1 MSLRVVPLNLDQANL
16 LISLWHRHHTPVVNH
31 RYSLGAID
39 DSGVAHGA
47 VIVAQPVSQHSGP
60 AHEVAEV
67 TRLVTDG
74 TRNACS
80 ILYAAAARAARHMGY
95 TRIQTFILA
104 AEPGTSLKA
113 SGWVSEGAT
122 GGNSWG
128 SRPGR
133 NPSSLGPKERWVLHL
148 NPPPPPLVLPVD
160 PDAPVQETLTL
171 GVMS

>member
-31 RYSLGAID
+31 RFSLGAID

-80 ILYAAAARAARHMGY
+80 ILYAAAARSARHMGY
-95 TRIQTFILA
+95 TRIQTFSLVA
-104 AEPGTSLKA
+104 APGTSLKA
-113 SGWVSEGAT
+113 SGWVSEGPA
-122 GGNSWG
+122 GGNPWG
-128 SRPGR
+128 HRPGR
-133 NPSSLGPKERWVLHL
+133 QSQSLGVKERWVLHL

-160 PDAPVQETLTL
+160 PDAPVQETLQW
-171 GVMS
+171 

>member
-1 MSLRVVPLNLDQANL
+1 MSLRVVPLDLQQANR
-16 LISLWHRHHTPVVNH
+16 LITMWHRHHPPAVGH
-31 RYSLGAID
+31 RFSLGAID

-47 VIVAQPVSQHSGP
+47 VIVGRPVSQHSGP
-60 AHEVAEV
+60 AHQVAEV

-80 ILYAAAARAARHMGY
+80 ILYAAAARAARHMGFA
-95 TRIQTFILA
+95 RIQTFILA

-148 NPPPPPLVLPVD
+148 SPPPPPLVLPVD
-160 PDAPVQETLTL
+160 PDAPIQEALL
-171 GVMS
+171 

>member
-1 MSLRVVPLNLDQANL
+1 MGLRVVPLNRDEANL
-16 LISLWHRHHTPVVNH
+16 LISLWHRHHTPVVSH
-31 RYSLGAID
+31 RYALAVMD

-47 VIVAQPVSQHSGP
+47 VVVGRPVSQHSGP
-60 AHEVAEV
+60 AHEIAEV

-80 ILYAAAARAARHMGY
+80 MLYGAAARVARHMGY

-104 AEPGTSLKA
+104 AEPGASLKA
-113 SGWVSEGAT
+113 SGWVSEGPA

-160 PDAPVQETLTL
+160 PDAPIQETLEW
-171 GVMS
+171 

>member
-1 MSLRVVPLNLDQANL
+1 MSLRVVPLDLQQANR
-16 LISLWHRHHTPVVNH
+16 LITMWHRHHPPAVGH
-31 RYSLGAID
+31 RFSLGAID

-47 VIVAQPVSQHSGP
+47 VIVGRPVSQHSGP

-80 ILYAAAARAARHMGY
+80 ILYAAAARAARHMGF

-113 SGWVSEGAT
+113 SGWVSEGPA
-122 GGNSWG
+122 GGNPWG
-128 SRPGR
+128 HRPGR
-133 NPSSLGPKERWVLHL
+133 QSQSLGVKERWVLHL
-148 NPPPPPLVLPVD
+148 NPPPPALVLPVD
-160 PDAPVQETLTL
+160 PDAPIQETLTL

>member
-1 MSLRVVPLNLDQANL
+1 MSLRVVPLNLTEANL
-16 LISLWHRHHTPVVNH
+16 LVALWHRHHTPAVGH
-31 RYSLGAID
+31 RFSLGAID

-47 VIVAQPVSQHSGP
+47 VIVGRPVSQHSGS

-80 ILYAAAARAARHMGY
+80 LLYAAAARSSRHMGY

-113 SGWVSEGAT
+113 SGWVSEGPA
-122 GGNSWG
+122 GGNPWG
-128 SRPGR
+128 HRPGR
-133 NPSSLGPKERWVLHL
+133 QSQSLGVKERWVLHL
-148 NPPPPPLVLPVD
+148 NAPPPPLVLPVG
-160 PDAPVQETLTL
+160 PDAPVQETLQW
-171 GVMS
+171 